1 MIDKDLKNL
10 VMSRLETLP
19 DDIEISV
26 GDLGLFSKTDLIA
39 DVEAETEV
47 GKKMI
52 EIELRFMRDLV
63 NGQLYQNLE

>member
-26 GDLGLFSKTDLIA
+26 GDLGSFSKTDLIA

>member
-10 VMSRLETLP
+10 VMSRLETMP

-26 GDLGLFSKTDLIA
+26 GDLGSFSKIDLIA
-39 DVEAETEV
+39 GVEAETEV

-52 EIELRFMRDLV
+52 EIELRFMRDLI